1 MKILFKILDY
11 TISVLM
17 GAGTVSVVYLLIG
30 MEWNMFL
37 AMFVGMLLG
46 MVVLVLIVLIF
57 SPVSTPFE
65 LFPVGMIITMFT
77 GMGAGMVQTQGEAD
91 FTVMLVAAVLF
102 SLSVQLVMDLFNMR
116 LRGEVPID
124 R

>member
-17 GAGTVSVVYLLIG
+17 GAGTVCLVSLVVG
-30 MEWNMFL
+30 REWNMFL
-37 AMFVGMLLG
+37 AMFVGMILG

-77 GMGAGMVQTQGEAD
+77 GMVTGMVYTRGEAD

-102 SLSVQLVMDLFNMR
+102 SLSAQFAMDIYNMR

>member
-1 MKILFKILDY
+1 MKIIFKILDY

-17 GAGTVSVVYLLIG
+17 GAGTVCVVSLLIG

-37 AMFVGMLLG
+37 AMFVGMILG

-77 GMGAGMVQTQGEAD
+77 GMGAGMVQTQGAAD

-116 LRGEVPID
+116 LRGEVTID

>member
-1 MKILFKILDY
+1 
-11 TISVLM
+11 
-17 GAGTVSVVYLLIG
+17 
-30 MEWNMFL
+30 MFL
-37 AMFVGMLLG
+37 AMFVGLILG
-46 MVVLVLIVLIF
+46 MVVLVIIVLIF
-57 SPVSTPFE
+57 SPASTPFE

-77 GMGAGMVQTQGEAD
+77 GMGVGMVQTQGEAD

-102 SLSVQLVMDLFNMR
+102 SLSAQFAIDIYNMR